1 MKIPRILRHN
11 KLWAATARRSSAASA
26 GMDFEEMPE
35 PNMKLSRA
43 LLIVLLL
50 HVVAVSGIVAFNA
63 IKTRESS
70 FVPASSTSAEPKP
83 SATAAATIHS
93 DGAKPQTAAA
103 QKENAPRD
111 DVKPSRSPSKLSS
124 KDDHANAPSVAY
136 RPSRQATAS
145 REAAPGEPM
154 SSGKTY
160 VVKKG
165 DNPVTIAKK
174 LKVPYDDLMAL
185 NHIEDPRKLRI
196 GLKLL
201 IPRTKKPKATNGK
214 AATPKE
220 KKNEVRHAKQQA
232 RST

>member
-1 MKIPRILRHN
+1 MKILRLLRHN
-11 KLWAATARRSSAASA
+11 KLWSATARRSSAASA

-50 HVVAVSGIVAFNA
+50 HVVAVSGIIAFNA

-70 FVPASSTSAEPKP
+70 FVPASSTKVEPKP
-83 SATAAATIHS
+83 SAPADAAIQTG
-93 DGAKPQTAAA
+93 GAKPRTAAA
-103 QKENAPRD
+103 QKENVPSD
-111 DVKPSRSPSKLSS
+111 DPKPSHSPKLAS
-124 KDDHANAPSVAY
+124 KDDHPNASSDAN
-136 RPSRQATAS
+136 RPARKATAS
-145 REAAPGEPM
+145 QEATAGKPV
-154 SSGKTY
+154 SDGKTY

-196 GLKLL
+196 GQKLL
-201 IPRTKKPKATNGK
+201 IPKITKPKKPDGK
-214 AATPKE
+214 AVNAKE
-220 KKNEVRHAKQQA
+220 KKSEIRHAKQKA